1 MCYYSG
7 YRPVTKAEAER
18 ARDYNISERTR
29 ARIARK
35 GIESVGYL
43 PIDYTQW
50 RKTLFAKTM
59 FYYKV
64 KRGHYL
70 AHCEACDEVV
80 PLKNARSSRKI
91 KCPHCC
97 SDVVLRNVDKMSYF
111 EIKNYAAVLEKVAG
125 GWVQRLFIVYKV
137 VQTNDICAPISVK
150 YEERE
155 EERDF
160 IDSSGAR
167 WFFHP
172 TYESYDSSRIKSW
185 RRGAGRAHGMGW
197 CSWRICDQP
206 LECYPNNLKE
216 IFKGSP
222 FEYSSLDI
230 MTAQTL
236 INPFLYLSKYLG
248 RPELEMLAKFGLF
261 GLAKQLMNE
270 GYYGNIAEK
279 LKEKKG
285 LKALGIDSKEELV
298 ECKNLKFEELIVRK
312 EIKKWQ
318 LDGLNVDI
326 AIRFITILN
335 ARSGEDFEYSF
346 ISRRRLFEYYL
357 QQQPLYTEYD
367 MRYFDVD
374 SPIRAFLNDY
384 TDYIADCTLLKYN
397 VNDTAIYM
405 PHDLKSAH
413 KGTIDAIKIKE
424 NAVLDGQIFA
434 WYQKLHNL
442 LEFSNGTLQTV
453 MPKCA
458 AEIIEEG
465 RRQNHCVGR
474 YCERVAKGES
484 IILFVRR
491 VEDVQANYF
500 TMEIKPDLRKLDVVQ
515 CRDNHNAD
523 YMLTDQREVVQ
534 KFLTKYAR
542 WFKRRP
548 LDGYE
553 QDVTVTYYKA
563 VHKCDGKYI
572 SNYDKKMQFKIGE
585 WAEAQ
590 LDNDPDKVAVKGL
603 HIASLEFAQNFGDC
617 WRDVAIVEVEADIH
631 DIVVPDA
638 KDQVRTSRFKVVRE
652 VPFSEMGEW
661 GQRHMEMLSA

>member
-1 MCYYSG
+1 MCYYGG
-7 YRPVTKAEAER
+7 YRPVTKADAER
-18 ARDYNISERTR
+18 ARAYNISERTR
-29 ARIARK
+29 ARIARN

-43 PIDYTQW
+43 PLDYTQW
-50 RKTLFAKTM
+50 RKTLFNKTM
-59 FYYKV
+59 FYHKL

-91 KCPHCC
+91 KCPHCG
-97 SDVVLRNVDKMSYF
+97 SDVVLRNVDKMDYF
-111 EIKNYAAVLEKVAG
+111 ELKNYAAVLEKVPD

-137 VQTNDICAPISVK
+137 VQTNNICAPISVK
-150 YEERE
+150 YDERE

-160 IDSSGAR
+160 IDSIGAR

-172 TYESYDSSRIKSW
+172 TYENNRIKSW
-185 RRGAGRAHGMGW
+185 RRGPGRAHGMGW
-197 CSWRICDQP
+197 SSWRICDQP

-222 FEYSSLDI
+222 FEYSAIDL
-230 MTAQTL
+230 MTAKTL

-248 RPELEMLAKFGLF
+248 LPELEMLAKFGLF
-261 GLAKQLMNE
+261 SLARQLMNE
-270 GYYGNIAEK
+270 GNYIAAK
-279 LKEKKG
+279 LKKNKG
-285 LKALGIDSKEELV
+285 LKALGIDSKDELP
-298 ECKNLKFEELIVRK
+298 ECANLDYEELIARK
-312 EIKKWQ
+312 EIKKWRLEGQ
-318 LDGLNVDI
+318 NVNT

-335 ARSGEDFEYSF
+335 NRSGEDFEYSF

-357 QQQPLYTEYD
+357 QQQSLYSKGEP
-367 MRYFDVD
+367 FDYSAG

-384 TDYIADCTLLKYN
+384 TDYIAECHQLGYN
-397 VNDTAIYM
+397 VGDTAICM
-405 PHDLKSAH
+405 PRDLKLAH
-413 KGTIDAIKIKE
+413 RGTTDAIKIKE
-424 NAVLDGQIFA
+424 NEVFDGQIYA

-442 LEFSNGTLQTV
+442 LEFSNGTLQTI

-474 YCERVAKGES
+474 YCERAAKGES

-491 VEDVQANYF
+491 VEDIQANYF

-523 YMLTDQREVVQ
+523 YMLTDQRAAVQ
-534 KFLTKYAR
+534 RFLTKYAR
-542 WFKRRP
+542 WFKKRP

-553 QDVTVTYYKA
+553 QELMVRYYKA
-563 VHKCDGKYI
+563 VHKHDGKYI
-572 SNYDKKMQFKIGE
+572 SNYDKKMEFKVGE

-590 LDNDPDKVAVKGL
+590 TDNDPDKVAVKGL
-603 HIASLEFAQNFGDC
+603 HIASLEFAQNFGDG
-617 WRDVAIVEVEADIH
+617 WRDVAILEVEADIH

-661 GQRHMEMLSA
+661 GQRHLAMLSA